1 MLQFV
6 KPEALNRGD
15 TVGIIAP
22 SDWFEHPDKVRQGV
36 KVIKDWGLKVKLGKY
51 LFSRVRDFTA
61 GTPTERKEDILRMI
75 EDPEVKVIWAA
86 AGGYA
91 ATEVLSV
98 FNKETVAKLR
108 ANPKWFVGY
117 SDICLLL
124 NALSSF
130 RVASIHGPLVEE
142 LTTWDESTRDWL
154 RRMLFGEVDMEIEG
168 QANWRCLISG
178 QAEGNLLISN
188 LDSLISSFGS
198 RFDPLMYGAKEIIL
212 GFEEWYIQKSTLQ
225 RQLDTILNHK
235 HSDRIKGIVLGRFV
249 GIGEQGYPKWGQSLS
264 LNDLIKTRV
273 KIKGGIPT
281 AILSDYGHPDEYN
294 WWRKHFPM
302 FYKPERFLALP
313 NGIRSK
319 LITGTSGTSL
329 RFLEPIVGQPKPE
342 VVPETILATKQAH
355 LPAGRQEVIDVWE
368 KKDTPS

>member
-1 MLQFV
+1 MQQFV
-6 KPEALNRGD
+6 KPEALKKGD
-15 TVGIIAP
+15 TVGVIAP
-22 SDWFEHPDKVRQGV
+22 SDWFERPDKVRQGV
-36 KVIKDWGLKVKLGKY
+36 KVLKEWGLKVKLGKY

-61 GTPTERKEDILRMI
+61 GTPTERREDILGMI
-75 EDPEVKVIWAA
+75 NDPEVKAIWAA

-108 ANPKWFVGY
+108 VSPKWFIGY

-130 RVASIHGPLVEE
+130 RVASIHGPLIEE
-142 LTTWDESTRDWL
+142 LTTWDDSTREWL
-154 RRMLFGEVDMEIEG
+154 KKMLFGEKEMEIEG
-168 QANWRCLISG
+168 QANWKCLISG

-188 LDSLISSFGS
+188 LDSLITTFGS

-235 HSDRIKGIVLGRFV
+235 HSDRIKGIVLGRFL
-249 GIGEQGYPKWGQSLS
+249 GIDEQGYPKWGKSVS
-264 LNDLIKTRV
+264 INDLIKTRV
-273 KIKGGIPT
+273 KIRGGIPT
-281 AILSDYGHPDEYN
+281 ATLADYGHPDDYN
-294 WWRKHFPM
+294 WGRKHFPW

-313 NGIRSK
+313 NGIRAR
-319 LITGTSGTSL
+319 LVTGTSGTSL
-329 RFLEPIVGQPKPE
+329 RFLESIIGLPKPE
-342 VVPETILATKQAH
+342 AAVKDILATKQA
-355 LPAGRQEVIDVWE
+355 QSIDIEE
-368 KKDTPS
+368 KKDKPS